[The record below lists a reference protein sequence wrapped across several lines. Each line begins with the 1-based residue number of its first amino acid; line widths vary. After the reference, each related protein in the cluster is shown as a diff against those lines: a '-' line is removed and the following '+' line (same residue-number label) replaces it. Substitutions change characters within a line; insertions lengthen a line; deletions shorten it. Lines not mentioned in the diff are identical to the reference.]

1 MTSHELAKK
10 LLEMEDLPVIVFDND
25 YDSNQVT
32 AEYVTKV
39 KRKRVSWDINVWSSI
54 DGDTDVI
61 EIF

>member
-1 MTSHELAKK
+1 
-10 LLEMEDLPVIVFDND
+10 MEDLPVIVFDND